1 MESHSEDLRAES
13 LDDSL
18 ADGAKAGWKSIREQ
32 LTDRQRALC
41 AFAEKLTLTPAK
53 MSPHD
58 LEELRRVGLDDGA
71 ILEAVH
77 VIGYFN
83 HINRVADALG
93 VDPEAFMKK

>member
-18 ADGAKAGWKSIREQ
+18 ADGAKVGWKSIREQ

-58 LEELRRVGLDDGA
+58 LEELRGVGLDDGA

-93 VDPEAFMKK
+93 VDPEDFMMK